1 MQLIITFLT
10 VVGGLLF
17 SIAFAVVVEEF
28 IFGQIFRLFFTPP
41 KPSPRS
47 QVLTG
52 WIAQP
57 AQASPA
63 ARQ

>member
-28 IFGQIFRLFFTPP
+28 IFGQIFRIFFTPA
-41 KPSPRS
+41 KASTNASPVS
-47 QVLTG
+47 T
-52 WIAQP
+52 WIAMPVRINQI
-57 AQASPA
+57 AH
-63 ARQ
+63 R